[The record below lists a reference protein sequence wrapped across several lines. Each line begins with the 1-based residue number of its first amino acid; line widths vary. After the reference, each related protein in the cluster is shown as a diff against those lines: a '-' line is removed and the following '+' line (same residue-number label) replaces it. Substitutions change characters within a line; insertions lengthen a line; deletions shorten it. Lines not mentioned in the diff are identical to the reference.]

1 MDNSSSPEYAQL
13 YNYLQESFKV
23 GDVNGTGEVDEVNYD
38 HMIEATIDAPRR
50 GGAHKNQF
58 ASDEVLNDKFALR
71 CRLTHQDSKNL
82 PLTWIWDVL
91 PSCLGSR
98 QLW

>member
-1 MDNSSSPEYAQL
+1 MDNTSSAEYAQL

-23 GDVNGTGEVDEVNYD
+23 GDVNRTGEVDEVNYD

-58 ASDEVLNDKFALR
+58 ASDEVLTNLLI
-71 CRLTHQDSKNL
+71 CRSGLLHAVRF
-82 PLTWIWDVL
+82 IR
-91 PSCLGSR
+91 GS
-98 QLW
+98 L

>member
-1 MDNSSSPEYAQL
+1 MRKCNFSVTVQLVSSSPGCDPPSVRMAMDNSSSPEYAQL
-13 YNYLQESFKV
+13 YNYLQESFQV

-58 ASDEVLNDKFALR
+58 ASDEV
-71 CRLTHQDSKNL
+71 CQVCS
-82 PLTWIWDVL
+82 
-91 PSCLGSR
+91 
-98 QLW
+98 